1 MRQHPAEP
9 DKEKL
14 HIEQIHKKPLIVLL
28 HKTTKK
34 KRKLGG
40 KKMNKRVHVL
50 MTAGLSLVSIQAEHK
65 LLLYAF

>member
-34 KRKLGG
+34 KRKLGE
-40 KKMNKRVHVL
+40 KKN
-50 MTAGLSLVSIQAEHK
+50 E
-65 LLLYAF
+65 